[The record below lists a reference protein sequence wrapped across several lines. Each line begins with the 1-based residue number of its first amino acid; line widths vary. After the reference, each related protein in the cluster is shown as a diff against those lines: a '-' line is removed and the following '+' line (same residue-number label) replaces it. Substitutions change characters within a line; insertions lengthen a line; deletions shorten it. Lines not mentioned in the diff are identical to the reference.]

1 MNTEL
6 LDLKA
11 FVTVAELRSFVRTAK
26 ALNLSQPA
34 LSRRIQ
40 KLEENLGAPLFER
53 STRHVTLTMIGR
65 DFLPKMRHVI
75 NEFETSVL
83 AIRDLGARSSG
94 LVSVAAVRTAVFYF
108 LPSVISRFA
117 EAYPRTRVRIL
128 DVGANEGL
136 EAVVRGEAD
145 FGINFIGASHPEI
158 EFQRLLED
166 PFVLACGHDHPLA
179 SRQHVSWAELA
190 SQRVITVGQ
199 NSGNRTLIDTALARC
214 GIQLDWRYEV
224 AHLSVSLGLVE
235 AGIGVAVLPR
245 LAAPAANHPTIC
257 TARLTE
263 PEISRTI
270 GVLRR
275 RGATP
280 PPHAS
285 QFLRM
290 LFEAWQSASAAPTT
304 AVHGDSV
311 AAPGSAKSSASA
323 DSSLYSG

>member
-1 MNTEL
+1 MNPEL

-53 STRHVTLTMIGR
+53 STRQVSLTKFGR
-65 DFLPKMRHVI
+65 DFLPKMRRVI
-75 NEFETSVL
+75 DEFETSML
-83 AIRDLGARSSG
+83 GIRQFGARSSG

-108 LPSVISRFA
+108 LPNAMGRFA
-117 EAYPRTRVRIL
+117 EAYPRIRVRIL

-145 FGINFIGASHPEI
+145 FGINFIGASHAEI

-166 PFVLACGHDHPLA
+166 PFILACRHDHPLA
-179 SRQHVSWAELA
+179 SRQEVSWAELA
-190 SQRVITVGQ
+190 LQRMITVGQ
-199 NSGNRTLIDTALARC
+199 NSGNRALIDTALARC

-235 AGIGVAVLPR
+235 AGLGIAVLPR
-245 LAAPAANHPTIC
+245 LATPAANHPTIR
-257 TARLTE
+257 TVRLTE

-270 GVLRR
+270 GIVRR

-280 PPHAS
+280 SPHAS
-285 QFLRM
+285 RFLRM
-290 LFEAWQSASAAPTT
+290 LLEAWQPPD
-304 AVHGDSV
+304 GDS
-311 AAPGSAKSSASA
+311 ALHGFGMEK
-323 DSSLYSG
+323 DG

>member
-11 FVTVAELRSFVRTAK
+11 FVFVAELRSFARTAK

-40 KLEENLGAPLFER
+40 KLEESLGAPLFER
-53 STRHVTLTMIGR
+53 STRHVNLTMIGR

-75 NEFETSVL
+75 DEFETSVL

-94 LVSVAAVRTAVFYF
+94 LVSVAAVRTAVIYF
-108 LPSVISRFA
+108 LPSVIGRFA
-117 EAYPRTRVRIL
+117 EAYPRIRVRIL

-145 FGINFIGASHPEI
+145 FGINFIGASHAEV

-166 PFVLACGHDHPLA
+166 PFVLACRQDHPLA
-179 SRQHVSWAELA
+179 SRHEVSWAELA
-190 SQRVITVGQ
+190 LQRVITVGQ
-199 NSGNRTLIDTALARC
+199 NSGNRALVDTALARR
-214 GIQLDWRYEV
+214 GIQLDWTYEV

-235 AGIGVAVLPR
+235 AGLGIAVLPR
-245 LAAPAANHPTIC
+245 LAAPAANHPTIR
-257 TARLTE
+257 TMRLTE

-270 GVLRR
+270 GIVCR
-275 RGATP
+275 RGAP
-280 PPHAS
+280 PSPHAS

-290 LFEAWQSASAAPTT
+290 LLEVWQSPSRKRAGAGTTADRGESGAAP
-304 AVHGDSV
+304 
-311 AAPGSAKSSASA
+311 AARSAKPKP
-323 DSSLYSG
+323 

>member
-1 MNTEL
+1 MNAEL

-11 FVTVAELRSFVRTAK
+11 FVTLAELRSFVRTAK

-53 STRHVTLTMIGR
+53 STHHVTLTMIGR
-65 DFLPKMRHVI
+65 DFLPKMRHLI
-75 NEFETSVL
+75 DEFESSVL

-94 LVSVAAVRTAVFYF
+94 LISVAAVRTAVFYF

-117 EAYPRTRVRIL
+117 EAYPRVRVRIMDL
-128 DVGANEGL
+128 GANEGL

-145 FGINFIGASHPEI
+145 FGINFIGATHAGI

-166 PFVLACGHDHPLA
+166 PFVLACNHDHPLS
-179 SRQHVSWAELA
+179 SREQVCWAQLA
-190 SQRVITVGQ
+190 LQRVITVGQ
-199 NSGNRTLIDTALARC
+199 NSGNRILIDTTLARH

-224 AHLSVSLGLVE
+224 AHNSVSIGLVE
-235 AGIGVAVLPR
+235 AGLGIAVLPR
-245 LAAPAANHPTIC
+245 LAASAANQSTIR
-257 TARLTE
+257 TVRLID

-270 GVLRR
+270 GVVRR
-275 RGATP
+275 RGAVP
-280 PPHAS
+280 SPHAG

-290 LFEAWQSASAAPTT
+290 FLETWQP
-304 AVHGDSV
+304 
-311 AAPGSAKSSASA
+311 PNP
-323 DSSLYSG
+323 